1 MDGRSILLAATL
13 CLSLWDQKKFTRIQ
27 DIHNNGHN
35 AEEVHYEPINDTNL
49 VLWRIACVVLRGLQ
63 SVLVKSKICFSLS
76 HVGFSYVLCENT
88 KKLRK

>member
-27 DIHNNGHN
+27 DIHNNGN
-35 AEEVHYEPINDTNL
+35 KADEVHYEPINDTNL

-63 SVLVKSKICFSLS
+63 SVLVKSKICFSFPY
-76 HVGFSYVLCENT
+76 VCFSYVLCENT
-88 KKLRK
+88 KKFRK